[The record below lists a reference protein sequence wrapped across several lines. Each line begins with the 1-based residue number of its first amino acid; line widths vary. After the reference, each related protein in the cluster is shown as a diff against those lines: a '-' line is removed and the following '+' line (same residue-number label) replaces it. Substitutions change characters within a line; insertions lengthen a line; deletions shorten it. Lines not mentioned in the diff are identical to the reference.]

1 MNEEYKVD
9 LSVADADEEFVID
22 EASGIDYLEQINL
35 PTSQCLEEIRTSS
48 ARLHESVLSVSSFL
62 QPSLVSDLCASDTVA
77 SLAGGL
83 STIAESVKPLSA
95 LNAVEG
101 ITNMS
106 GLLQMQ
112 DFAFPSPALTDVL
125 KSDSFT
131 AASAKA
137 LTDRFSASL
146 PDTSALTAS
155 FGNAMKVAIP
165 EPVPFVAPVPVVEAI
180 GEVQGARSLAEST
193 QQILSDNAQLA
204 EEVLSVTRAASAAV
218 KAVVSEVADIL
229 APIRDAWAKIAEA
242 IKPAFNFSKMISD
255 LFVPIEI
262 PAFYSGILSRIQE
275 AAVGFSDF
283 IKLRW
288 QEVVTGFHGLAH
300 WMLLRI
306 VRRRRCK
313 KPPRPQLPWRRSLIA
328 AASKAKISSSH
339 SAPLQL
345 REFIVPLRHT
355 LLHKYQRIGEDSDD
369 MNDSVLLAF
378 ITT

>member
-1 MNEEYKVD
+1 MNEEYEVD
-9 LSVADADEEFVID
+9 LSAADVDDAFVID
-22 EASGIDYLEQINL
+22 TPKTSGIDCLEQVNL
-35 PTSQCLEEIRTSS
+35 PTSQRLDEILTSS
-48 ARLHESVLSVSSFL
+48 DRLQESVLRASSFI
-62 QPSLVSDLCASDTVA
+62 QPSLVSDLCASGTAA

-83 STIAESVKPLSA
+83 STVAESVKPLSA
-95 LNAVEG
+95 LSAVEG
-101 ITNMS
+101 ITNVS
-106 GLLQMQ
+106 GLLQ
-112 DFAFPSPALTDVL
+112 DFACPTPALADVL
-125 KSDSFT
+125 KIDSIST
-131 AASAKA
+131 AGAKA
-137 LTDRFSASL
+137 LTDKFSLSL
-146 PDTSALTAS
+146 PDASSLGAS
-155 FGNAMKVAIP
+155 FGNAMKVAVP

-180 GEVQGARSLAEST
+180 GDVQGVRSLAEST

-218 KAVVSEVADIL
+218 KAVVSEVSDIL

-369 MNDSVLLAF
+369 MNDVVFLPCAA
-378 ITT
+378 